1 MNKQGPIVII
11 EDDEDDQ
18 LLLNEVFK
26 ELAYPNEIIYFE
38 DGEEALNYLSTS
50 YTEPFLIISD
60 ISMPRLSGLEL
71 REKIHNNEDL
81 RLKCIPH
88 VLFSTTDEQKRIVD
102 AYSKSIQGFFIK
114 PNTNDHLKETI
125 RKIVEYWNECVSPN
139 YVK

>member
-1 MNKQGPIVII
+1 MNRQGPIVII

-18 LLLNEVFK
+18 YLLNKTFE

-38 DGEEALNYLSTS
+38 DGEKALEYLSTS
-50 YTEPFLIISD
+50 HVELFIIISD
-60 ISMPRLSGLEL
+60 VSMPRLSGSEL

-88 VLFSTTDEQKRIVD
+88 VFFSTTDEQTRIVH

-114 PNTNDHLKETI
+114 PDSTSGLKETI
-125 RKIVEYWNECVSPN
+125 RKIVDYWSECVSPD